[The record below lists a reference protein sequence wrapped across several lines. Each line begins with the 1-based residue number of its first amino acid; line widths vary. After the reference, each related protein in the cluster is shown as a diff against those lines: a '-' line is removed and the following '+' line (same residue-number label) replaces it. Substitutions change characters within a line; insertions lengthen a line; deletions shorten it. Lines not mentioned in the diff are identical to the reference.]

1 MTTAFE
7 PRPHTAAAPR
17 EPDPHGPGTPGSRR
31 PGERGSVLIVTR
43 HPDPDE
49 AMRHAM
55 AWITAFE
62 EDCGLVLDTDET
74 ALYAVGRAGDLG
86 EALRR
91 GPLVHEDGSPA
102 DTSAFVDAV
111 LADGTWRLRDADPR
125 AWSTTYRAT
134 ILGAAPEA
142 VCTIWDVFP
151 LPAA

>member
-1 MTTAFE
+1 MLGSPLSPSPAVPT
-7 PRPHTAAAPR
+7 P
-17 EPDPHGPGTPGSRR
+17 PGSR
-31 PGERGSVLIVTR
+31 
-43 HPDPDE
+43 
-49 AMRHAM
+49 
-55 AWITAFE
+55 
-62 EDCGLVLDTDET
+62 
-74 ALYAVGRAGDLG
+74 
-86 EALRR
+86 LRR